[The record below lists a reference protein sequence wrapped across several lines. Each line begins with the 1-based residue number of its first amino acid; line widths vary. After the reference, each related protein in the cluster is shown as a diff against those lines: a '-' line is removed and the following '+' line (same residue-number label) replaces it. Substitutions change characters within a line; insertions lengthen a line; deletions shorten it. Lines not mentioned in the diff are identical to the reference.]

1 MVEKKHIILGVSGSI
16 AAYKA
21 VYLTRL
27 FVEARAHVWP
37 MLTAAGARFVGPLTF
52 SALTGN
58 RAVTDMWSASEAG
71 EINHVELAHR
81 ADLLVLAPATADLL
95 ARLALGRAD
104 DPLAAVALSTQA
116 PWLVAPAMESGMWNN
131 PATQKNVETL
141 RERGAQFVMPTAGRL
156 ASGATGVGR
165 MAEPEDIFE
174 AALGRLTSQDLH
186 GKKVVVTAG
195 PTREYFDP
203 VRFISNPSS
212 GKMGFAVAR
221 VARRRGAEVV
231 LITGPSNLVPPP
243 DVHVDRIETTA
254 ELLTACQNALQDA
267 DILVMAAAPGD
278 FSPAS
283 RQTTKS
289 KKPTAAFQAALE
301 PTVDVLK
308 TLAPRKAGCFVV
320 GFAAETH
327 DVNER
332 AKAKL
337 EAKDLDLVVANDIT
351 LPDAGFGTDTNVV
364 TIISRDGSAARL
376 PALSK
381 VAVAEEIL
389 DRVVTAL

>member
-1 MVEKKHIILGVSGSI
+1 
-16 AAYKA
+16 
-21 VYLTRL
+21 
-27 FVEARAHVWP
+27 
-37 MLTAAGARFVGPLTF
+37 
-52 SALTGN
+52 
-58 RAVTDMWSASEAG
+58 
-71 EINHVELAHR
+71 
-81 ADLLVLAPATADLL
+81 
-95 ARLALGRAD
+95 
-104 DPLAAVALSTQA
+104 
-116 PWLVAPAMESGMWNN
+116 MWNN